1 MEQPRKENEQSIRSL
16 IDMGTKGYFPLFQP
30 EWIQEIFHE
39 NQTKGPKLTSAE
51 KNKAKSIMQDLVK
64 HNTLERKKIV
74 LHAMEEQERKVFV
87 KAFMK
92 MVEGKILDEKVG
104 LQ

>member
-1 MEQPRKENEQSIRSL
+1 
-16 IDMGTKGYFPLFQP
+16 MGTRGYFPLFRP
-30 EWIQEIFHE
+30 EWIQEIFQE
-39 NQTKGPKLTSAE
+39 TDKKSPKLTSSE
-51 KNKAKSIMQDLVK
+51 KNKAKQIMQNLVK

-74 LHAMEEQERKVFV
+74 LHAMEDCERKVFV

-92 MVEGKILDEKVG
+92 MVEGKILDEKTG